1 MHNAIGHPN
10 RAKMSH
16 NDSRGKERWVNQS
29 AEADCGFLFPRTT
42 PAPSPFIYMA
52 SPPSSIPSSGSNPPQ
67 LCKEFTFFLS
77 QIEPPRQSSHLPS
90 GSSPLN
96 SGPQERHQ
104 GPADYSQWA
113 DLQYDFLAP
122 PLEAFPT
129 TVPVCQ
135 SFDTLTQS
143 ALWTEPDLS
152 FETDWNFLSA
162 NSSTPYPAAFDDVPV
177 MDVGSANSDGHSQPS
192 PVSQFPAPV
201 STSLSSPAT
210 SQDDALSRVDSSRVE
225 KRKLNTLAA
234 RRCRQRRVDR
244 MKELEAELEKVRKER
259 DDWRLK
265 CSKLEG
271 ETDALKGLLTR
282 KSKDM

>member
-1 MHNAIGHPN
+1 MPLA
-10 RAKMSH
+10 
-16 NDSRGKERWVNQS
+16 
-29 AEADCGFLFPRTT
+29 PR
-42 PAPSPFIYMA
+42 
-52 SPPSSIPSSGSNPPQ
+52 
-67 LCKEFTFFLS
+67 
-77 QIEPPRQSSHLPS
+77 RSSHRPS

-177 MDVGSANSDGHSQPS
+177 MDVGYGTSVLNSVSNSLSESGSIEHHNSISASLAASSANSGMLMLRLVVNLGPDLT
-192 PVSQFPAPV
+192 FRKMA
-201 STSLSSPAT
+201 TRSLPLCRNSLP
-210 SQDDALSRVDSSRVE
+210 LSR
-225 KRKLNTLAA
+225 
-234 RRCRQRRVDR
+234 
-244 MKELEAELEKVRKER
+244 
-259 DDWRLK
+259 
-265 CSKLEG
+265 
-271 ETDALKGLLTR
+271 LLCQVPLLLRT
-282 KSKDM
+282 MF